1 MSCVREYH
9 FSMTTDHNPDI
20 ALLRSEIAVAAARMI
35 AEDGASY
42 DKAKRKAARRVM
54 GNTRIN
60 GEILPDNA
68 EIENEVRIYN
78 EIFLNDSQPARLLQL
93 RKLAL
98 RLMAELSQFNPYLAG
113 SVLNGTAGEHSD
125 IHLHLFADSA
135 KDVEIF
141 LLNRNIEYDVSESPR
156 FRGRNQ
162 PLETIS
168 FIWNNEG
175 VHLTVYGSDDV
186 RGALK
191 PNSGGHPERANAAL
205 LQQLIE
211 QSVPPEG

>member
-1 MSCVREYH
+1 
-9 FSMTTDHNPDI
+9 MTTDHNPDI

-42 DKAKRKAARRVM
+42 DTAKRKAARRIM

-78 EIFLNDSQPARLLQL
+78 EIFLSNSQPARLLQL

-98 RLMAELSQFNPYLAG
+98 RLMDELDQFNPYLTG
-113 SVLNGTAGEHSD
+113 SVLNGTAGEHSN

-156 FRGRNQ
+156 ARGRNQ
-162 PLETIS
+162 PIETIS

-191 PNSGGHPERANAAL
+191 PGSGGHPERANAAL
-205 LQQLIE
+205 LLQLIE
-211 QSVPPEG
+211 QSILPEG